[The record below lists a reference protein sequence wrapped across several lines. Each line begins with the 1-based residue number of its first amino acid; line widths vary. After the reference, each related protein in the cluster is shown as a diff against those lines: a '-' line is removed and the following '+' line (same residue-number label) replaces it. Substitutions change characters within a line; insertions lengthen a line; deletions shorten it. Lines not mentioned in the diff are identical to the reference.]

1 LKNVFLYF
9 QNARDVTNAMRNIFV
24 KTERQPLNMNGDA
37 GKEFI
42 NASFKKLLKEFGVH
56 YFISYGEVKAAIAER
71 FIRTLK
77 THIWKYFKHFN
88 TWRYIDV
95 LQDFIVAYNNSVNRT
110 IGVAPADVTLNKTF
124 SIWKKAFNPLTRR
137 LKSQIKRPKFKVNDI
152 VRISSVKGAF
162 EKGYVG
168 TFREDYFVIDRVI
181 NYKYPF
187 GYKIKE
193 FDTGEPIL
201 GVFYE
206 PELQKIIFSKNQT
219 ADKTFDVEKVLKTQK
234 IGGVVYSFVKFV
246 GFPARYNRWIPNTNI
261 GRK

>member
-1 LKNVFLYF
+1 
-9 QNARDVTNAMRNIFV
+9 MRNIFT
-24 KTERQPLNMNGDA
+24 KTGRQPLQMNGDA
-37 GKEFI
+37 GPEFR
-42 NASFKKLLKEFGVH
+42 NSKFKKLLKEFGVD
-56 YFISYGEVKAAIAER
+56 YIVSYGEVKAAIAER

-95 LQDFIVAYNNSVNRT
+95 LQDFIVAYNNSVHRT
-110 IGVAPADVTLNKTF
+110 IGVAPANVTLDKSF
-124 SIWKKAFNPLTRR
+124 SIWKKAFNPLSQR
-137 LKSQIKRPKFKVNDI
+137 LKSQKKRPKFKVNDI

-168 TFREDYFVIDRVI
+168 NFREDYFVIDRVI

-193 FDTGEPIL
+193 FDTGEPVI

-206 PELQKIIFSKNQT
+206 QELQKIVFSKNQT
-219 ADKTFDVEKVLKTQK
+219 AEKIFDVEKILKTQK
-234 IGGVVYSFVKFV
+234 IGRVNYSFVKFV
-246 GFPARYNRWIPNTNI
+246 GYPARFNRWIPNTNI
-261 GRK
+261 GKK